1 MSGIKI
7 KDSHTI
13 RVNIAILKAKIANDI
28 LLVLLIDNCKSIF
41 VKRQEEEKNQKIIL
55 DYFRK
60 KFAKRPESSNLKFV
74 VIKKWNE

>member
-41 VKRQEEEKNQKIIL
+41 VKRQEEEKNQK
-55 DYFRK
+55 
-60 KFAKRPESSNLKFV
+60 AKRPVSSNLKFL
-74 VIKKWNE
+74 VIRKWNE